1 MRKTKLCIAICA
13 ALVAISYSN
22 LVTAGDGKNEFIDIR
37 DRKLTIYSAMG
48 EKIFRSASKVGTGVT
63 RLSYDLH
70 SSQQFSLFVEVMIEA
85 PPTLIKLSGSEQNSL
100 VFTTIAGGG
109 MSFGNGNATV
119 RSSPLS
125 TLGFPGS
132 QLIGSAVY
140 TLEGSVLST
149 LNDAGRLYFLT
160 SYLHNKTSL
169 KAGAEIMVTTPH

>member
-37 DRKLTIYSAMG
+37 DRKLTIYSATG

-109 MSFGNGNATV
+109 MSFGNATV

-160 SYLHNKTSL
+160 SYLHNKRHSKRVQRL
-169 KAGAEIMVTTPH
+169 W